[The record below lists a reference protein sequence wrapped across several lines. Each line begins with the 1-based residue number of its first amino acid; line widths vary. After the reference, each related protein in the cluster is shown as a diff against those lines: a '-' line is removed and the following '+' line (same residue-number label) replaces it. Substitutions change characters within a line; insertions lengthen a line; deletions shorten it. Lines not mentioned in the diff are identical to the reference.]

1 MKGFIKSIILFL
13 IPIVVL
19 AISLEIRIRHI
30 PNSYELKSEYLENKA
45 ERIETLIL
53 GSSHSFYGI
62 NPKYF
67 TAPAF
72 NMSNVSQSPDVD
84 LAILKSYE
92 HQLTNLKTVVIRL
105 SYDTLFEQLKLSP
118 EDWRL
123 KDYKLYTN
131 VDLDYTLKHNSE
143 VLAMGLKQSLE
154 VLKNEYFNNTPLL
167 NCDSLGFGKV
177 KSQLKT
183 IDLDNA
189 GRIAAKRHTISSW
202 HLLHKNSEVFKKI
215 IEHCNQ
221 RHIKVLVVTP
231 PAYKSYVNNL
241 NTNQVDKMVETGIYL
256 GEKYENCSYH
266 NFMTRLNLI
275 HSDFYDADHLN
286 SLGAKKFSLI
296 LNSLIEN

>member
-1 MKGFIKSIILFL
+1 
-13 IPIVVL
+13 
-19 AISLEIRIRHI
+19 
-30 PNSYELKSEYLENKA
+30 
-45 ERIETLIL
+45 
-53 GSSHSFYGI
+53 SHSFYGI

-286 SLGAKKFSLI
+286 STGAKKFSLI

>member
-13 IPIVVL
+13 IPILVL
-19 AISLEIRIRHI
+19 AISLEITIRHI
-30 PNSYELKSEYLENKA
+30 PNSYELKSEYLENNA

-256 GEKYENCSYH
+256 GETYENCSYH

-286 SLGAKKFSLI
+286 STGAKKFSLI

>member
-19 AISLEIRIRHI
+19 AIILEITIRHI
-30 PNSYELKSEYLENKA
+30 PNSYELKSEYLENNA
-45 ERIETLIL
+45 ERIETIIL

-131 VDLDYTLKHNSE
+131 VDFDYTLKHNSE
-143 VLAMGLKQSLE
+143 VLATGLKQSLE
-154 VLKNEYFNNTPLL
+154 VLKNEYFNNTRLL

-256 GEKYENCSYH
+256 GETYENCSYH

-286 SLGAKKFSLI
+286 STGAKKFSLI

>member
-19 AISLEIRIRHI
+19 AISLETIIRHI
-30 PNSYELKSEYLENKA
+30 PNSYELKSEYLENNA

-143 VLAMGLKQSLE
+143 VLAIGLKQSLE
-154 VLKNEYFNNTPLL
+154 VLKNEYFNNMPLL

-177 KSQLKT
+177 KSQLKK

-202 HLLHKNSEVFKKI
+202 YLLHKNSEVFKKI

-241 NTNQVDKMVETGIYL
+241 NTNQVDKMVETGISL

-286 SLGAKKFSLI
+286 STGAKKFSLI

>member
-19 AISLEIRIRHI
+19 AIILEITIRHI
-30 PNSYELKSEYLENKA
+30 PNSYELKSEYLENNA
-45 ERIETLIL
+45 ERIETIIL

-131 VDLDYTLKHNSE
+131 VDFDYTLKHNSE
-143 VLAMGLKQSLE
+143 VLATGLKQSLE
-154 VLKNEYFNNTPLL
+154 VLKNEYFNNTRLL

-202 HLLHKNSEVFKKI
+202 HLLHKNSEVFKTI
-215 IEHCNQ
+215 VEHCNQ
-221 RHIKVLVVTP
+221 LQIKVLVVTP

-256 GEKYENCSYH
+256 GETYENCSYH

-286 SLGAKKFSLI
+286 STGAKKFSLI